1 MRRLS
6 RWASAPRAAFRPSS
20 HAADDAA
27 SSTTRVY
34 LSNLPFDGLRHAAL
48 RACLERAGTVAQLVV
63 PKTPEGRSRGY
74 GFAEYASAAGARR
87 ARASLDGVEF
97 GGRAMHV
104 RPYRGRSGAERAVA
118 RADAFEDPAAADDE
132 PPPPAVAH
140 GEAARVFVGN
150 LPYAAGWREARR
162 PRGRPRDFVSN
173 ADPARSPLRA
183 RNPGARV
190 LRCRGP
196 STSPRRN
203 APRGSAD
210 VDRVC
215 DAALRDELARC
226 RRGRRAQRRPPQRPA
241 FDRGPAGARAGR
253 AGLRRRRRSCLPR
266 SLTAPYLD

>member
-118 RADAFEDPAAADDE
+118 RAGAFEP
-132 PPPPAVAH
+132 
-140 GEAARVFVGN
+140 
-150 LPYAAGWREARR
+150 
-162 PRGRPRDFVSN
+162 
-173 ADPARSPLRA
+173 
-183 RNPGARV
+183 
-190 LRCRGP
+190 
-196 STSPRRN
+196 
-203 APRGSAD
+203 
-210 VDRVC
+210 
-215 DAALRDELARC
+215 
-226 RRGRRAQRRPPQRPA
+226 
-241 FDRGPAGARAGR
+241 
-253 AGLRRRRRSCLPR
+253 RRRRRRAAAAGGGARR
-266 SLTAPYLD
+266 SGARVRREPSVRRRLARGASAAGAAARFRLER